1 MFKQSQFII
10 HGRWQR
16 ILVAAV
22 CIALA
27 SQVNFQTIVPGFILA
42 FSPLM
47 TAVFLYYN
55 DDLNPIQLMLAIA
68 FASPLFR
75 SFQLLITHHG
85 GHDQIFMLMLAEIA
99 FYLCYGAIYY
109 LLYWRRGQRTNSSF
123 FLTILVCD
131 YLSNLLEV
139 GLLSNFS
146 KFSYQLFQLLF
157 IAALVRTIIACLIAF
172 LYRYFKLMMRQES
185 HEQRYYNFIWIAAS
199 VKSEVYFMQ
208 KNIGEIENVMKN
220 AYLLNQNLV
229 HSKTGNETD
238 RKMALDI
245 ARDVHEIKKDYQNVI
260 KGLGDYFSED
270 TSTDMHLCDILKV
283 VTGYIRETINTKH
296 QDTIIEVHSQ
306 VDLVVPKHYYLV
318 SVISNLIF
326 NSVDALA
333 DKTNG
338 IIRVTVAEQD
348 PHIIINVSDNGTGM
362 DEETLGLIFQPGF
375 TTKFNETTG
384 DVYRGIGLSHVKII
398 VQEQF
403 AGTMAVQSEPGNGT
417 NFQVTLNKQSLTQEV
432 SS

>member
-1 MFKQSQFII
+1 
-10 HGRWQR
+10 
-16 ILVAAV
+16 
-22 CIALA
+22 
-27 SQVNFQTIVPGFILA
+27 
-42 FSPLM
+42 
-47 TAVFLYYN
+47 
-55 DDLNPIQLMLAIA
+55 
-68 FASPLFR
+68 
-75 SFQLLITHHG
+75 
-85 GHDQIFMLMLAEIA
+85 
-99 FYLCYGAIYY
+99 
-109 LLYWRRGQRTNSSF
+109 
-123 FLTILVCD
+123 
-131 YLSNLLEV
+131 
-139 GLLSNFS
+139 
-146 KFSYQLFQLLF
+146 
-157 IAALVRTIIACLIAF
+157 
-172 LYRYFKLMMRQES
+172 
-185 HEQRYYNFIWIAAS
+185 
-199 VKSEVYFMQ
+199 
-208 KNIGEIENVMKN
+208 
-220 AYLLNQNLV
+220 
-229 HSKTGNETD
+229 
-238 RKMALDI
+238 
-245 ARDVHEIKKDYQNVI
+245 
-260 KGLGDYFSED
+260 
-270 TSTDMHLCDILKV
+270 MHLCDILKV

-306 VDLVVPKHYYLV
+306 VNLVVPKHYYLV